1 MRIDTPIASGF
12 VGRRVATAVMLV
24 AVAGL
29 GAGCRRPTAKLV
41 PVEGVVTI
49 AGTPAADIS
58 VQFLPDA
65 AEGAIC
71 PTSVAVTDAE
81 GRFSLRTYE
90 GREGAVA
97 GGHTVLLSDTLEER
111 PAQGEQPS
119 RPPRLDS
126 RYTTVA
132 GGIRVEVPPAGGTVS
147 VAVP

>member
-1 MRIDTPIASGF
+1 MSTDLPRRASG
-12 VGRRVATAVMLV
+12 RRLV
-24 AVAGL
+24 AAAAVVAAAWL
-29 GAGCRRPTAKLV
+29 AQGCRRPTARLV

-49 AGTPAADIS
+49 AGSPAADIS

-65 AEGAIC
+65 AEGALC

-81 GRFSLRTYE
+81 GRFRLRTYE
-90 GREGAVA
+90 GGEGAVA

-111 PAQGEQPS
+111 PAQGERPS

-132 GGIRVEVPPAGGTVS
+132 GGIRVDVPPAGGTVE